1 MRYLSAICLFG
12 LFSIATF
19 SANAQGENNPGYMS
33 TGAMRTASGL
43 LINDEEFETQRPQIS
58 VGHAFAKGERHLRLN
73 TTHTQIRVPLF
84 GEYSGGYFDFN
95 IPIFSASGELGNS
108 WGLDDVTA
116 TYTHMFTG
124 LEDWLIQGTL
134 GLNIGMSTANQTD
147 GKARPLPMAYQPGR
161 GSTDVI
167 AGGSIT
173 WKRYITLAAGYQ
185 QPIFRYNENDFFAAN
200 KINDTLYSAL
210 NYTIARKLYRQGD
223 VMLRLEGHYYNNRW
237 GITAGGVANYH
248 LANDLYEDRN
258 TNLWHEID
266 GTQGLTVNITGNVFM
281 RFGRYGEYKIDL
293 TGATPVVRTDTYSAG
308 LYRQWMLMP
317 RFTFYFNS
325 KQSLLMF

>member
-1 MRYLSAICLFG
+1 MRYLSAICLFAVFG
-12 LFSIATF
+12 LATVT
-19 SANAQGENNPGYMS
+19 ANAQGDGNPGYMS

-43 LINDEEFETQRPQIS
+43 MINDEEFETQRPQIS
-58 VGHAFAKGERHLRLN
+58 VGHAFAKGERDMVLN

-84 GEYSGGYFDFN
+84 GEYTGGYFDFN
-95 IPIFSASGELGNS
+95 IPIFSAKGELGNS

-124 LEDWLIQGTL
+124 LEDWLVQGTL

-161 GSTDVI
+161 GSLDVI
-167 AGGSIT
+167 AGASIT
-173 WKRYITLAAGYQ
+173 WKKYLTAAVGYQ
-185 QPIFRYNENDFFAAN
+185 QPFYRYNENDFFAAHDL
-200 KINDTLYSAL
+200 NDTLYSAF
-210 NYTIARKLYRQGD
+210 NYTVARKLYRQGD

-237 GITAGGVANYH
+237 GITGGAVGNYH
-248 LANDLYEDRN
+248 LANDLYQDRN
-258 TNLWHEID
+258 TGLWHEID
-266 GTQGLTVNITGNVFM
+266 GTEGLTINLTGNIFM

-293 TGATPVVRTDTYSAG
+293 TGSTPLKRTETFSAG
-308 LYRQWMLMP
+308 LAREWFLMP